1 MIGARLEFERE
12 IQIVGKAQHAI
23 ATRIKESSDPCPPRS
38 ILRSARVV
46 MPARL
51 ATSFLLEILRKAV
64 SAQALA

>member
-1 MIGARLEFERE
+1 M
-12 IQIVGKAQHAI
+12 

-38 ILRSARVV
+38 ISRSARVV